1 MFFLVP
7 RLVAGPHF
15 LVPRFVPGLPFLM
28 PRFVSGLH
36 FLVPTFTRNFYNKL
50 FVWVNMKVSK
60 IFHMVL
66 VVNRHILKI
75 FLLNLRRK
83 SANNF
88 DKICARFLY
97 MIMQEQYN
105 RIWQLAIW
113 IFHCYLKEQKLFF
126 AKIQSVTF
134 LNKFTK

>member
-1 MFFLVP
+1 MFHCLGANITANFQQTSDFVLRFDLGMIFLVP

-97 MIMQEQYN
+97 MIMQE
-105 RIWQLAIW
+105 
-113 IFHCYLKEQKLFF
+113 
-126 AKIQSVTF
+126 
-134 LNKFTK
+134 